1 LCLQLLDFS
10 FQAAVQV
17 RRWTEDWH
25 VRPVFLGLILVA
37 TSVAVHEVRA
47 QKPHRWQLA
56 SPRNAD
62 PALAFDSAT
71 LELTNDQPTAWV
83 RIQYRTPQKL
93 SADSQYVEIK
103 ALWDFDCAGRATSTR
118 MLVYYGRSGRDVW
131 SRTLHEGSARDWE
144 PVIPESFGEDLL
156 RAVCDFVG
164 QGEGSRGSRRGG
176 WNGSDYQ
183 RFLDSLLETGT
194 NR

>member
-1 LCLQLLDFS
+1 VGGLCLQLLDFS

-118 MLVYYGRSGRDVW
+118 MLVYY
-131 SRTLHEGSARDWE
+131 WE